1 MGLLTKLFGSANER
15 TLKQYRKRVEAINAL
30 EPQMQALSD
39 EDLKAKTSEF
49 KNRIQN
55 GETLDDILHEAF
67 AVCREAS
74 MRVMGMRHYDVQ
86 MIGGMVLNDGRIAEM
101 KTGEGKTLVATLPVY
116 LNALSGKGVHVVTV
130 NDYLASRDADWMGQL
145 YNFLGLSVGKI
156 ISGLKDEERKDSY
169 NCDITY
175 GTNNEFGFD
184 YLRDNMKFSIERM
197 AQRDLNFAIVDEV
210 DSILIDEARTPLIIS
225 GPSDPSTEK
234 YLHVNKIIPGLKVEE
249 HFTLDE
255 KARSAM
261 LTEEGV
267 AEVERRLGV
276 DNLFDPKNI
285 ELLHHVNQA
294 IKAHFVF
301 KRDVDYVIREGKV
314 QIVDEFT
321 GRILDGRRWSDG
333 LHQAVE
339 AKEGV
344 TIETENQTLASIT
357 YQNYFRMYSKLSGMT
372 GTADTEAPEFHK
384 IYNLNVVVIPTN
396 RPNQRKD
403 LNDAIYKNEAAK
415 YKAIVE
421 EVKKEHEQGRPVL
434 IGTIAVEKSETLS
447 KMLAKAGVPHN
458 VLNAKQH
465 ESEADIVA
473 QAGQRGAVT
482 VSTNMAGRGT
492 DIVIGGNPEFLAQK
506 IANPEEDAEKYEAT
520 LKDMTAKCKK
530 AQEELFEM
538 GGLYV
543 IGTERHESRRI
554 DNQLRGRT
562 ARQGDPGQS
571 RFFIAL
577 DDDLMRIF
585 GSERIQAV
593 MSRFGMEEDEAI
605 EHKWITRAIEN
616 AQKKVEGHHFD
627 IRKNV
632 LEYDDV
638 MNQQRT
644 TIYTRRRKILGG
656 QELEEEFTDLLDI
669 VVGFLVDQYGP
680 DRKGEITPE
689 AKELFNEH
697 FFNQF
702 GFHYEWSDKNLNTE
716 DFGQSV
722 YDQVQAYFDNK
733 KQTYTAEIMMQAVKF
748 FLLQT
753 LDDLWKDHLLTMDH
767 LREGIGLRGY
777 GQKDPKQEY
786 KREGFALFEDMMFRF
801 SSQAVEKIMKVQ
813 IQTEEEVEIK
823 NKENKDIQMT
833 HGPVTQKPTQQ
844 PIKNA
849 EKVGRNDPCPCGSG
863 KKYKKCH
870 GSEESAA

>member
-1 MGLLTKLFGSANER
+1 MGLLTKLFGSANDR
-15 TLKQYRKRVEAINAL
+15 TLKTYQKRVDAINAL
-30 EPQMQALSD
+30 EADIQKLTDD
-39 EDLKAKTSEF
+39 ELKAKTSDF
-49 KNRIQN
+49 KSRLQN
-55 GETLDDILHEAF
+55 GETLDDILEEAF

-74 MRVMGMRHYDVQ
+74 VRVMGMRHYDVQ

-130 NDYLASRDADWMGQL
+130 NDYLASRDADWMGKI
-145 YNFLGLSVGKI
+145 YTFLGLTVGKI
-156 ISGLKDEERKDSY
+156 ISGLNDQERKASY

-197 AQRDLNFAIVDEV
+197 AQRDLNYAIVDEV

-225 GPSDPSTEK
+225 GPSDPSTDK
-234 YLHVNKIIPGLKVEE
+234 YMHVNKIIPGLKIEE
-249 HFTLDE
+249 HYTLDE
-255 KARSAM
+255 KAKSAM
-261 LTEEGV
+261 LTEAGV
-267 AEVERRLGV
+267 SEVERRLEV

-294 IKAHFVF
+294 LKAHFVF
-301 KRDVDYVIREGKV
+301 KNDVDYVVRDGKV

-344 TIETENQTLASIT
+344 PIETENQTLASIT

-384 IYNLNVVVIPTN
+384 IYNLDVVVIPTN
-396 RPNQRKD
+396 RPNQRLD

-415 YKAIVE
+415 LKAVVE
-421 EVKKEHEQGRPVL
+421 EVKTEHEKGRPVL
-434 IGTIAVEKSETLS
+434 IGTIAVEKSELLS
-447 KMLAKAGVPHN
+447 RMLTKAGVPHN

-465 ESEADIVA
+465 DREADIVA

-492 DIVIGGNPEFLAQK
+492 DIVIGGNPEFLAK
-506 IANPEEDAEKYEAT
+506 SIVNPEEDPEKYEKT
-520 LKDMTAKCKK
+520 LAEMTVKCKE
-530 AQEELFEM
+530 AQKELFEL

-543 IGTERHESRRI
+543 LGTERHESRRI

-571 RFFIAL
+571 RFFIGL

-585 GSERIQAV
+585 GSERIQSV

-616 AQKKVEGHHFD
+616 AQKKVEGHHFE

-656 QELEEEFTDLLDI
+656 ENLEEEFTDLIDI
-669 VVGFLVDQYGP
+669 VVSFLVDQYGP
-680 DRKGEITPE
+680 DRKGEFTKE
-689 AKELFNEH
+689 AKEHFEEH
-697 FFNQF
+697 FYNQF
-702 GFHYEWSDKNLNTE
+702 GFHFEWPQNTLNPE
-716 DFGQSV
+716 DFGQAV
-722 YDQVQAYFDNK
+722 YNQVTGFYENK
-733 KQTYTAEIMMQAVKF
+733 KQTYTAQIMEQAVKF

-801 SSQAVEKIMKVQ
+801 STQAVEKIMKVQ

-833 HGPVTQKPTQQ
+833 RGPVAQKPTKQ
-844 PIKNA
+844 PVKNT